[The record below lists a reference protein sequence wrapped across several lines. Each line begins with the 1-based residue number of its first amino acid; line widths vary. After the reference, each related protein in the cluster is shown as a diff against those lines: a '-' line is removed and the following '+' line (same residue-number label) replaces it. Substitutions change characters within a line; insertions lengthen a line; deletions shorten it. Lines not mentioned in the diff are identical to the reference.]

1 MRETFIKILIFL
13 SFLTEKCLLEANVG
27 LEDRLLSIES
37 DLKST
42 KQVLSQLLNRVN
54 SLTTNEGDKTLEMK
68 SEKLL
73 TQQEKNISKKVSE
86 ALQSFEKQ
94 VESIK
99 NEVQNKV

>member
-1 MRETFIKILIFL
+1 MG
-13 SFLTEKCLLEANVG
+13 V
-27 LEDRLLSIES
+27 EDRLLTIES

-54 SLTTNEGDKTLEMK
+54 SLTTNEGDKTIEMK

-73 TQQEKNISKKVSE
+73 TQQENIISKKVSE

-99 NEVQNKV
+99 SEVQNKV

>member
-1 MRETFIKILIFL
+1 MG
-13 SFLTEKCLLEANVG
+13 V
-27 LEDRLLSIES
+27 EDRLLTIES

-54 SLTTNEGDKTLEMK
+54 SLTTNEGDKTIEMK

-73 TQQEKNISKKVSE
+73 TQQENIISKKVSE